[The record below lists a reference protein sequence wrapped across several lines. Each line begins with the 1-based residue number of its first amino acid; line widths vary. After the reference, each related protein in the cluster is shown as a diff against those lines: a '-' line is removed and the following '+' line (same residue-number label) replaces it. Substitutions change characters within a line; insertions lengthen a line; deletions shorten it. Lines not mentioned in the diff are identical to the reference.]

1 MFLLLDILNTGC
13 NKSQTPVINQIES
26 EMKSVGLSLCICV
39 GCVSVTSE
47 CSIKHLN
54 YLLGKEH
61 CTITGERNEPFFS

>member
-54 YLLGKEH
+54 YVFVRQRALHDNWRE
-61 CTITGERNEPFFS
+61 E